1 MFPLTTQLNANYIS
15 PSASYLWELSD
26 GQTLTGNPISPTFSN
41 PGNYDIFLRVIS
53 DLGCLDS
60 LLVPNYIY
68 VEEDPQALFTPTPT
82 VFKDLSEQVTFFNQ
96 TIGANAFVWN
106 FGDGGQSTLSDPSAW
121 YDNTIGGHTI
131 YLIAF
136 LH

>member
-1 MFPLTTQLNANYIS
+1 M
-15 PSASYLWELSD
+15 
-26 GQTLTGNPISPTFSN
+26 
-41 PGNYDIFLRVIS
+41 
-53 DLGCLDS
+53 DS

-82 VFKDLSEQVTFFNQ
+82 VFKDLSEQVTFNQ
-96 TIGANAFVWN
+96 TIGANSFVWN
-106 FGDGGQSTLSDPSAW
+106 FGDGGQSTLSDPSHW

-136 LH
+136 SPLNCTDTTSFEIPYEEGLVYFIPNFLLLMEMDLIKLSNLFSLLGLILMNFQ